1 MVRKLLIIGKNSFI
15 GNSLNNHLKKNFKV
29 KLISYETLKMMKN
42 FELNKF
48 SHILNCSINKNYVKK
63 KYNQNV
69 DIDYNIAKKIK
80 KKNTIFIL
88 LSSRKVYFPRANIK
102 ETDKLKPIS
111 NYGINKIITE
121 RKIYKILKNKLLI
134 LRISNLIGLKTKL
147 NKRRVHYTFLDIFI
161 KLKKKGF
168 VYDNKMKFKDFITM
182 RQFSSILIKLIKK
195 DIVGTYNVSIGKKIL
210 LKNIIRWLLKYNKK
224 KLKKKKMQ
232 LKKNDIEN
240 ESFYLNNNKLT
251 KKININLTLNEL
263 RKECYKISKLLK

>member
-1 MVRKLLIIGKNSFI
+1 
-15 GNSLNNHLKKNFKV
+15 
-29 KLISYETLKMMKN
+29 
-42 FELNKF
+42 
-48 SHILNCSINKNYVKK
+48 
-63 KYNQNV
+63 
-69 DIDYNIAKKIK
+69 
-80 KKNTIFIL
+80 
-88 LSSRKVYFPRANIK
+88 
-102 ETDKLKPIS
+102 
-111 NYGINKIITE
+111 
-121 RKIYKILKNKLLI
+121 
-134 LRISNLIGLKTKL
+134 
-147 NKRRVHYTFLDIFI
+147 
-161 KLKKKGF
+161 
-168 VYDNKMKFKDFITM
+168 MKFKDFITM